1 MKISKNLLLIILIS
15 GSIILLSFAYISS
28 NKKNTTDTPASKGF
42 AVVEWFTSE
51 GCSSCPPADAAMP
64 GSYKRMLTTLIF

>member
-28 NKKNTTDTPASKGF
+28 NKKNTTDTHQKGLQLWNGLHPK
-42 AVVEWFTSE
+42 VVQ
-51 GCSSCPPADAAMP
+51 AA
-64 GSYKRMLTTLIF
+64 RRQMLQCQALTKEC